1 MEDIPKLQAQNI
13 RAALEDLADEECTK
27 EKIESCFERIRDGIT
42 SFQALS
48 YSEQRNLAEQIV
60 SIEKALA
67 EVINGLRILA
77 HARTEFIRELERH
90 LNRADCPNLGTL
102 ADTFSRLESQLVRA
116 QSGWLTQ
123 FELSLLSSHEK
134 KLLVRKKRYER
145 PRAFIPEER
154 KKGGR
159 VRDTRRTIYVAVLVD
174 CYCEL
179 RKEFPGISS
188 NESGGLGGPFGRLI
202 EAAWPLDARQPS
214 LSSLRRDLDK
224 IKENWGLIEHPHL
237 P

>member
-102 ADTFSRLESQLVRA
+102 ADTFSGLESQLVRA

-123 FELSLLSSHEK
+123 FELSLLSPHEK
-134 KLLVRKKRYER
+134 KLLVHRRYER
-145 PRAFIPEER
+145 LFPEGR
-154 KKGGR
+154 KVGR
-159 VRDTRRTIYVAVLVD
+159 VPDTRRTIYVAVLAD

-179 RKEFPGISS
+179 RKEFPGISC

-202 EAAWPLDARQPS
+202 KAAWPHARQPS
-214 LSSLRRDLDK
+214 LSSLRRDLDN